1 MYLNTISIILCISV
15 ICSGLQ
21 SQNFEP
27 IDIPVYRDNQILPMS
42 NAGGLRNPHFS
53 NIDINNDGIKD
64 LLVFDRTGNQVL
76 PFIKTGPAGQPEFR
90 YAPEYRS
97 IFPEMRD
104 WALMTDFNQDGIE
117 DIFTA
122 SATLPNCCIEV
133 WKGERP
139 ENGSLS
145 YKKLL
150 FDYGPFR
157 DILQIK
163 IEGGNYTNLYTS
175 NVDVPAITDIDH
187 DGDIDIIS
195 FDPGGRTAI
204 FNKNMSVEKGLGLD
218 SMDFIRETICWGNF
232 VEAENDE
239 SITLSTD
246 PDLCASGFTHSPVTG
261 VRHSGSTLLVL
272 DHNGDKLPDLLLGDI
287 GSSQVKL
294 LQNGGTQNKAHM
306 TRVISHFPDY
316 DIPVSIRDFTA
327 VFYVDADGDGIRDMI
342 ATTVSV
348 GAGQNVDHIWLYI
361 NEGDENQPRFK
372 LVTKNFLVDQMPY
385 FYGYSH
391 PTFMDVN
398 NDGLLDLVVGTSG
411 LNVSDIERENRL
423 VLLLNVG
430 SKENP
435 IYQIENE
442 NYLNIDQFS
451 ELSGRLAPHF
461 GDLDNDGDHD
471 LIIGDA
477 SGRLVYFENISE
489 PGSPA
494 SFSSNPVYPFPSPD
508 FSVLQNSKPFIFD
521 INQDSLPDIIV
532 GKRNT
537 QLHVLVNQ
545 GTQKEAFFI
554 SDPAQPPNIW
564 NLGEFLPFNSR
575 AMRNGS
581 PFLVNSENKTLLVFG
596 TELNG
601 VLTYD
606 TNENPA
612 FSMYTQIAGTTEN
625 LTKDVSVVPALAD
638 IDNDGYL
645 ELVVG
650 QARGGLAFFN
660 TTFKKNTVSTT
671 QNTWEQPFMIFPNP
685 SPGFVH
691 ISTQVPVI
699 RIELWNMKGQLIR
712 TPDSTVTLDL
722 NDLPAG
728 VYFIKIVTSKM
739 TYVEKLILAH

>member
-1 MYLNTISIILCISV
+1 MHRIKFFISV
-15 ICSGLQ
+15 FFAGFLCGL
-21 SQNFEP
+21 SAQNFDP
-27 IDIPVYRDNQILPMS
+27 IDVPVYKNNQLLSMS

-64 LLVFDRTGNQVL
+64 LMVFDRTGNLIL

-90 YAPEYRS
+90 YAPEYIS

-104 WALMTDFNQDGIE
+104 WALMADFNLDGIE

-133 WKGERP
+133 WKGERLG
-139 ENGSLS
+139 NGSLR
-145 YKKLL
+145 YQKVL

-175 NVDVPAITDIDH
+175 NIDVPAITDIDN

-204 FNKNMSVEKGLGLD
+204 FNKNMSVEKGLGPD
-218 SMDFIRETICWGNF
+218 SLDFIRETICWGNF
-232 VEAENDE
+232 VEAESDD
-239 SITLSTD
+239 SITLSSD

-261 VRHSGSTLLVL
+261 VRHSGSTLLVF
-272 DHNGDKLPDLLLGDI
+272 DNNGDKLPDLLLGDI
-287 GSSQVKL
+287 GSANIKL
-294 LQNGGTQNKAHM
+294 LHNGGTLNKAHM
-306 TRVISHFPDY
+306 TRVTDDFPSY
-316 DIPVSIRDFTA
+316 DEPVSIRDFTA
-327 VFYVDADGDGIRDMI
+327 VFHVDANGDGIRDLI

-348 GAGQNVDHIWLYI
+348 GSGQNIDHIWLYI
-361 NEGDENQPRFK
+361 NEGQEDQPLFR

-391 PTFMDVN
+391 PAFIDIN
-398 NDGLLDLVVGTSG
+398 NDGLQDIVLGTSG

-435 IYQIENE
+435 VYEIENE
-442 NYLNIDQFS
+442 NYLNIGQFK

-461 GDLDNDGDHD
+461 GDLDNDGDND

-477 SGRLVYFENISE
+477 SGRLMYFENISE
-489 PGSPA
+489 PGNPA
-494 SFSSNPVYPFPSPD
+494 SFISSPVYPFPSSD
-508 FSVLQNSKPFIFD
+508 FSVLQNAKPFIFD
-521 INQDSLPDIIV
+521 INEDGLPDIIV

-537 QLHVLVNQ
+537 QLHVLINQ
-545 GTQKEAFFI
+545 GTQNEPVFT
-554 SDPAQPPNIW
+554 SDPAQSPNIW

-575 AMRNGS
+575 AMRNGA
-581 PFLVNSENKTLLVFG
+581 PFLVTTENKTLLIFG

-606 TNENPA
+606 TNDNPE
-612 FSMYTQIAGTTEN
+612 FSTYTQVFSTTEN
-625 LTKDVSVVPALAD
+625 LTQDVSVVPALAD

-645 ELVVG
+645 EMIIG
-650 QARGGLAFFN
+650 QARGGLSFFN
-660 TTFKKNTVSTT
+660 TSFRKDTLSST
-671 QNTWEQPFMIFPNP
+671 QNTALSDFSIFPNP
-685 SPGFVH
+685 SSGYL
-691 ISTQVPVI
+691 STSTSVPVI
-699 RIELWNMKGQLIR
+699 RMELWDIKGQLVRILAN
-712 TPDSTVTLDL
+712 TNTHDL
-722 NDLPAG
+722 SDIPSG
-728 VYFIKIVTSKM
+728 IYIFKIVTKNQ
-739 TYVEKLILAH
+739 THVKRLILSP

>member
-1 MYLNTISIILCISV
+1 MYLNTISIILCVSV
-15 ICSGLQ
+15 FCSGLN
-21 SQNFEP
+21 SQNFAP

-42 NAGGLRNPHFS
+42 SAGGLRNPHFS

-76 PFIKTGPAGQPEFR
+76 PFIKTGPPGQTEFR

-104 WALMTDFNQDGIE
+104 WALMSDFNQDGIE

-133 WKGERP
+133 WKGERL
-139 ENGSLS
+139 ENGSLR
-145 YKKLL
+145 YKKLI

-175 NVDVPAITDIDH
+175 NIDVPAITDIDH

-204 FNKNMSVEKGLGLD
+204 FNKNMSVEKGLSLD

-246 PDLCASGFTHSPVTG
+246 PDLCASGFTHSSVTG

-294 LQNGGTQNKAHM
+294 LENGGTQNKAHM
-306 TRVISHFPDY
+306 TRVISNFPDY

-348 GAGQNVDHIWLYI
+348 GSGQNYDHIWLYI
-361 NEGDENQPRFK
+361 NEGTDNNPRFT
-372 LVTKNFLVDQMPY
+372 LMTKNFLVDQMPY
-385 FYGYSH
+385 FYGYTH
-391 PTFMDVN
+391 PAFIDIN
-398 NDGLLDLVVGTSG
+398 QDGLQDIILGTSG
-411 LNVSDIERENRL
+411 LNISDSERENRL

-430 SKENP
+430 SETNP
-435 IYQIENE
+435 VYRIEDD
-442 NYLNIDQFS
+442 NYMNISRFTQ
-451 ELSGRLAPHF
+451 LSGRLAPHF
-461 GDLDNDGDHD
+461 GDIDNDGDND
-471 LIIGDA
+471 LIMGDA
-477 SGRLVYFENISE
+477 SGRLIFFENEAGEKNPVLLSD
-489 PGSPA
+489 
-494 SFSSNPVYPFPSPD
+494 NPVYPFPSSD
-508 FSVLQNSKPFIFD
+508 FTVLQNAKPFIFD
-521 INQDSLPDIIV
+521 IQGDSLPDIII

-537 QLHVLVNQ
+537 QLHVLTNQ
-545 GTQKEAFFI
+545 GTRSTPLFT
-554 SDPAQPPNIW
+554 SDPQQPPNIW

-575 AMRNGS
+575 AMRNGA
-581 PFLVNSENKTLLVFG
+581 PFFISSENKTLLVFG

-606 TNENPA
+606 TQNDPETA
-612 FSMYTQIAGTTEN
+612 VYTQWLNTTEN
-625 LTKDVSVVPALAD
+625 LTQDISVVPALED
-638 IDNDGYL
+638 IDNDGFL
-645 ELVVG
+645 EMVIG
-650 QARGGLAFFN
+650 HARGGLSFFN
-660 TTFKKNTVSTT
+660 TGFRKENTSSTT
-671 QNTWEQPFMIFPNP
+671 YESQLPFSISPNP
-685 SPGFVH
+685 SSGVMN
-691 ISTQVPVI
+691 ISGSGPII
-699 RIELWNMKGQLIR
+699 RLELWDIRGQLVR
-712 TPDSTVTLDL
+712 TWVDFGTYDIS
-722 NDLPAG
+722 DLPAG
-728 VYFIKIVTSKM
+728 M
-739 TYVEKLILAH
+739 YVCRCISENRIHIRSLILTH